1 MEVLFGRTCV
11 WALGVRDV
19 TSVPG
24 PLASTIMIVIL
35 LCRVTL
41 CATVDV
47 QTERHSALEL
57 SRSRLLKEAYHGPC
71 HGAPFCEHC
80 SLKGEPPKYNVPHV
94 YHVPSKSLA
103 HALTPP
109 LLSMWL

>member
-1 MEVLFGRTCV
+1 MC
-11 WALGVRDV
+11 W
-19 TSVPG
+19 
-24 PLASTIMIVIL
+24 
-35 LCRVTL
+35 VTL

-47 QTERHSALEL
+47 QTERHSALAM

-103 HALTPP
+103 HALTQSPVNP
-109 LLSMWL
+109 RILPEADVDLVVPTAQRAVRVGVR

>member
-1 MEVLFGRTCV
+1 MTAPPSRAQ
-11 WALGVRDV
+11 ALGYTLITGSALRQRG
-19 TSVPG
+19 SMRN
-24 PLASTIMIVIL
+24 TINGR
-35 LCRVTL
+35 CWVTL

-47 QTERHSALEL
+47 QTERHSALAM

-103 HALTPP
+103 HVLTPP
-109 LLSMWL
+109 LLSM